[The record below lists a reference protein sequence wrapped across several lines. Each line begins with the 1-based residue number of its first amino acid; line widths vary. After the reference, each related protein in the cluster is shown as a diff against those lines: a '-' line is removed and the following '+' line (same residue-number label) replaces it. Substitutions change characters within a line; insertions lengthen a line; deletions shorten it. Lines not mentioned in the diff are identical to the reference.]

1 MIPGINQRQM
11 KQAMKKLG
19 MQQQEVP
26 ANRVIFELDDKKI
39 VIENP
44 DVQKVNMM
52 GQVTYQVTGE
62 ASEYSNDSTPDIDED
77 DIKTVMDQTGAS
89 EEDAKKAIEENKG
102 DLAQAIIDLS

>member
-1 MIPGINQRQM
+1 MFPGINQRQM

-19 MQQQEVP
+19 MQQEELP
-26 ANRVIFELDDKKI
+26 AIRVIFELEDKKI

-52 GQVTYQVTGE
+52 GQLTYQVTGDAVE
-62 ASEYSNDSTPDIDED
+62 QSKDTTPEIDED
-77 DIKTVMDQTGAS
+77 DIQTVIDQTGAS
-89 EEDAKKAIEENKG
+89 KEKAIKAIEDAKG